1 MVENFALAN
10 RVRHLIVQPSD
21 AALDPPESYLF
32 VQDGLIISCGVIYAL
47 CYLFCMIRAYSDRTL
62 PGKDWGSIQF
72 LLAFLVN
79 ILYIRCTN
87 SVAAPDAWLTNSS
100 TLLQRQQQRTRNSA
114 F

>member
-1 MVENFALAN
+1 MAENFALAN

-72 LLAFLVN
+72 LCAFLPFS
-79 ILYIRCTN
+79 IDEMR
-87 SVAAPDAWLTNSS
+87 LTV
-100 TLLQRQQQRTRNSA
+100 
-114 F
+114 